1 MKYQILAI
9 TILLL
14 TFGCR
19 NSEVKENNSAGN
31 AGNFIELRS
40 QIDSLINY
48 YHENQ
53 GLSLTM
59 LIAKN
64 DSVIYQNATG
74 YVHPETKEPLNINSP
89 FNLASVSKQF
99 ITMCAMILNEDNKLD
114 YDQNVKDYVTDFPY
128 HNITV
133 RNLMT
138 HTSGLPEYFKYYD
151 KYFPKDKI
159 FTNQDMLD
167 MFIEHKPD
175 LNFNPGD
182 KYSYS
187 NTGYLIL
194 ALALEKA
201 AGKPLTDFVTE
212 KIIKPLNLVN
222 TFPYNLTMEAY
233 PANRVY
239 GYHWKNDSLELN
251 DLYNIDGVF
260 GDGNMYSSATDLQ
273 NWSQAL
279 YNNLLVSEATL
290 QEAFTPFI
298 LNNGEKSN
306 YGFGWGID
314 ESKSRVSHSG
324 GWVGFSTYIQR
335 DLKEH
340 LELVILINSSFS
352 KGKEFREKVNTILD
366 LYE

>member
-1 MKYQILAI
+1 MKYQIFAF

-19 NSEVKENNSAGN
+19 NSEVKESNSVGN
-31 AGNFIELRS
+31 AGNSTELRS

-53 GLSLTM
+53 GLSLTL

-114 YDQNVKDYVTDFPY
+114 YDQNVKDYVPDFPY
-128 HNITV
+128 HNLTV

-138 HTSGLPEYFKYYD
+138 HTSGLPEYFKYYE
-151 KYFPKDKI
+151 KYFPKDKV
-159 FTNQDMLD
+159 FTNQDMLE

-212 KIIKPLNLVN
+212 KIIKPLNLAN

-239 GYHWKNDSLELN
+239 GHRLENDSLKLN

-273 NWSQAL
+273 KWSQAL
-279 YNNLLVSEATL
+279 YNNVLVSDATL
-290 QEAFTPFI
+290 QEAFTPFT

-306 YGFGWGID
+306 YGFGWRID
-314 ESKSRVSHSG
+314 ESKSRVFHSG

-352 KGKEFREKVNTILD
+352 KGKEFRDKVNAILD